1 MKMGLKKKK
10 LFMTL
15 PFNSFSGENIN
26 PWFSTSE
33 LIEYFGISMQEL
45 DEKRNLFNEGFH
57 FVRESAEDPK
67 SRVLWRIDRVDEVL
81 CIPIPP
87 LEREAML
94 NALSNR
100 ITCNE

>member
-1 MKMGLKKKK
+1 MPLE
-10 LFMTL
+10 
-15 PFNSFSGENIN
+15 FNSFSDELTN

-33 LIEYFGISMQEL
+33 LIEYLGITMKEL
-45 DEKRNLFNEGFH
+45 DEKKKLFHEGFH
-57 FVRESAEDPK
+57 YVRESPEDPQ
-67 SRVLWRIDRVDEVL
+67 SRLLWRIDRVDDLL

-94 NALSNR
+94 NALSNT

>member
-1 MKMGLKKKK
+1 
-10 LFMTL
+10 MTL
-15 PFNSFSGENIN
+15 PSNSFSESLTN

-33 LIEYFGISMQEL
+33 LLEYFDISIKEL
-45 DEKRNLFNEGFH
+45 EEKRSLFDEGFH
-57 FVRESAEDPK
+57 WVREFPDDPE
-67 SRVLWRIDRVDEVL
+67 SRVLWRIDRVDDLL

-100 ITCNE
+100 ITCHG

>member
-1 MKMGLKKKK
+1 MN
-10 LFMTL
+10 L
-15 PFNSFSGENIN
+15 PFNSISEEHTN

-33 LIEYFGISMQEL
+33 LLEYLGISLKEL
-45 DEKRNLFNEGFH
+45 DEQRSLFDEGFH
-57 FVRESAEDPK
+57 FIREFPEDPE
-67 SRVLWRIDRVDEVL
+67 SRLLWRIDRVDDLL
-81 CIPIPP
+81 CLPIPP